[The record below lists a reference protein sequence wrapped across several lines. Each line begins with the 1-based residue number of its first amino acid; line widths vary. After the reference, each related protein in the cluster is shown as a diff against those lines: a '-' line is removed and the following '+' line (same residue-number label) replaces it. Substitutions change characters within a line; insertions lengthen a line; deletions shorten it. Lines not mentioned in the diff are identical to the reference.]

1 MSQRLRAR
9 FLRAGAAFTLFGIFF
24 STVVPQ
30 EVSER
35 RQSAFADEIAAPAAS
50 ATPLA
55 APSPQDATPDPSV
68 TLVPKVTFGDLKN
81 LQGTATGALSASIVS
96 PLEGGAS
103 DSLATKL
110 EVDTVEGAV
119 LRVAVN
125 GEPVDDTH
133 LGSLTTDSKA
143 HTAHYIYYGIPL
155 HAGPNTIAVTPLGA
169 NNTAGVIAVRT
180 VYGPGRPA
188 SFEQHLLAP
197 LVADGRTPSTL
208 EITALDA
215 WGHHAQPGSVIKVAI
230 VSGDV
235 TFGASIQTPKATP
248 APGVATAPPT
258 SGADAG
264 GGAPLGPSLDL
275 AVPSG
280 GSIGI
285 PLMPGLRPGQVTFHI
300 TSGEAISDAS
310 YYAAANVRKPFV
322 NGLITVGTGSVPTAP
337 QDQAGVPNGPN
348 SRKGRIA
355 VYGTGAVGK
364 TGLATVSYDT
374 ADRLDASS
382 ATGPFVDDPSTRPY
396 DTYGDSSVARD
407 DALSRDHLFAR
418 YDRGQSHVLWGEF
431 QASTSGPNSVGGFA
445 QLVDGLQVEIANQG
459 RRLSGFTARNDVA
472 YGRLVIA
479 PSGLSALAQ
488 PLQPNIVVGSEN
500 VTLIALDRR
509 TGVIVTQ
516 TPLTRNVDYEIDY
529 ISGQIRF
536 ITIPLPFDDAL
547 NPQQI
552 LVRYEYGG
560 PGVHAQTTGG
570 RFETTLGR
578 GVSGV
583 KFGAG
588 YVNDTN
594 GVAGYS
600 LLTQE
605 VGSTFTGGSWSLA
618 HAASAGNISDPSLD
632 NIGGNGGQAFKGSFT
647 RTEGANKVDLSFEDT
662 TSGYA
667 NPFGGLSSP
676 GLLDYRGSIARTFR
690 TAQLTLSFDHQ
701 RNDYLG
707 SDNSQSDASLK
718 LRKAVGKRFSL
729 TTGIAYLSTSAGTA
743 FVPLPGETPD
753 PLATPV
759 PIVAGRS
766 LQGTLGA
773 DWKIGPS
780 LSLSALRTQ
789 DLGAS
794 TVASSPSE
802 TLAQATLDFGAK
814 GRAYIRELFS
824 AAPTQSFASSTAG
837 FASASAATHIT
848 TFGFERSIG
857 HATTLDDEYEI
868 DSGGSGTTFHAISG
882 VKETFAF
889 GKHLR
894 GDFSVQDA
902 TGDAQSGFTT
912 YSGSLDYR
920 PSDRLK
926 VAASVQDR
934 TGSGSGLT
942 LFAAASGAIN
952 DDLSIFGNVNRST
965 GAGVASSD
973 DRIGLAWRPSQSE
986 RGVTLF
992 GYRSTSGLSALGG
1005 QSGVL
1010 SIDQL
1015 YRPTNRLELAGR
1027 YAYKLDGDSYFA
1039 AKTGLVGLRATQKIG
1054 DRFDIGGEVSTLTT
1068 ANVPSASARGL
1079 SIEAGMR
1086 VTGSLR
1092 AAVGYN
1098 IRSVADPTLSNAPSK
1113 AGLYVTMTS
1122 LVDRIVGWGAK
1133 R

>member
-1 MSQRLRAR
+1 MSHPLRAR
-9 FLRAGAAFTLFGIFF
+9 LLRTAVSFMLSATFF
-24 STVVPQ
+24 STAVPQ
-30 EVSER
+30 NVREA
-35 RQSAFADEIAAPAAS
+35 RQSAFADEITAPAAS
-50 ATPLA
+50 PV
-55 APSPQDATPDPSV
+55 PQDATPDPSV
-68 TLVPKVTFGDLKN
+68 TLAPKVTFGDLKN
-81 LQGTATGALSASIVS
+81 LQGTATGPLTATIVS
-96 PLEGGAS
+96 PEENGAS

-119 LRVAVN
+119 LRVDVN
-125 GEPVDDTH
+125 GEAVDDTH

-143 HTAHYIYYGIPL
+143 HTAHYIYYGVPL
-155 HAGPNTIAVTPLGA
+155 HAGPNKITVTPLGA
-169 NNTAGVIAVRT
+169 NSAVGAVAART
-180 VYGPGRPA
+180 VFGPGRPA
-188 SFEQHLLAP
+188 SFEQHLLTP
-197 LVADGRTPSTL
+197 LVADGHTPSTL
-208 EITALDA
+208 EVTALDA

-230 VSGDV
+230 TSGDV
-235 TFGASIQTPKATP
+235 TFGAGVQTPKAMPAIGTP
-248 APGVATAPPT
+248 TSPPT

-264 GGAPLGPSLDL
+264 GAAPLGPSLDL

-280 GSIGI
+280 GAIGI
-285 PLMPGLRPGQVTFHI
+285 PLMPGLRPGQVAFHI
-300 TSGEAISDAS
+300 TSGEATSDAS
-310 YYAAANVRKPFV
+310 YYAAADVRKPFV
-322 NGLITVGTGSVPTAP
+322 NGLITAGIGSVPTAP

-382 ATGPFVDDPSTRPY
+382 STGPFVDDPSARPY
-396 DTYGDSSVARD
+396 DTYGDSSIGRD

-418 YDRGQSHVLWGEF
+418 YDRGQSHIMWGEF
-431 QASTSGPNSVGGFA
+431 QASTTGPNSVGGFA

-459 RRLSGFTARNDVA
+459 RRVSAFTARNDVA
-472 YGRLVIA
+472 YGRLVIL

-488 PLQPNIVVGSEN
+488 PLQPDIVVGSEN
-500 VTLIALDRR
+500 VTLNAVDRR
-509 TGVIVTQ
+509 TGVILTQ

-536 ITIPLPFDDAL
+536 ITIPLPFDDML

-560 PGVHAQTTGG
+560 PGVHAQTAGG
-570 RFETTLGR
+570 RFETTLGH
-578 GVSGV
+578 GASGV

-594 GVAGYS
+594 GLSGYS
-600 LLTQE
+600 LFTQE
-605 VGSTFTGGSWSLA
+605 LGSTFTGGSWSLA
-618 HAASAGNISDPSLD
+618 HAASVGNISDPSLD
-632 NIGGNGGQAFKGSFT
+632 NAGGSGGQALRGSYT
-647 RTEGANKVDLSFEDT
+647 RTKGANKADFSFEDT
-662 TSGYA
+662 TSGFA

-676 GLLDYRGSIARTFR
+676 GLFDYRGSVTHAFHA
-690 TAQLTLSFDHQ
+690 AQLTLAFDHQ

-707 SDNSQSDASLK
+707 ADNSQSDASIK
-718 LRKAVGKRFSL
+718 LRQAIGKRFSL
-729 TTGIAYLSTSAGTA
+729 TTGISYLSTSAGTA

-753 PLATPV
+753 PLATPI
-759 PIVAGRS
+759 PIVAGHS
-766 LQGTLGA
+766 LQATLGA
-773 DWKIGPS
+773 DWKIGRS
-780 LSLSALRTQ
+780 LSLSALRMQ

-814 GRAYIRELFS
+814 GRAYVRELFS
-824 AAPTQSFASSTAG
+824 DAPTQSFASSTAG
-837 FASASAATHIT
+837 FAAASAATHIT

-857 HATTLDDEYEI
+857 HSTTLDDEYEI

-894 GDFSVQDA
+894 GDLSVQNA
-902 TGDAQSGFTT
+902 TGDAQSGFAT

-926 VAASVQDR
+926 IAASIQDR

-942 LFAAASGAIN
+942 LYVAAAGAIN
-952 DDLSIFGNVNRST
+952 DDLSLFGNINRST
-965 GAGVASSD
+965 GAGIASSD
-973 DRIGLAWRPSQSE
+973 DRIGLAWRPSQNE

-1005 QSGVL
+1005 ESGVL

-1027 YAYKLDGDSYFA
+1027 FAYKLDGDSYFA
-1039 AKTGLVGLRATQKIG
+1039 AKTGLFGLRATQKIG
-1054 DRFDIGGEVSTLTT
+1054 DRFDFGGEVSTLTT
-1068 ANVPSASARGL
+1068 ANVPSAAARGL
-1079 SIEAGMR
+1079 SVEAGMR

-1098 IRSVADPTLSNAPSK
+1098 IRNVADPTLSNAPSK
-1113 AGLYVTMTS
+1113 AGFYFTMTS
-1122 LVDRIVGWGAK
+1122 LVDRILGWGA
-1133 R
+1133 RR